1 MKIFVDV
8 GSHFGETLEEVRKDK
23 YGFDKIYSIEPSN
36 KCIKKLQAIK
46 DHRINFFNFG
56 LSNCNKD
63 VQLYNS
69 GLAKASIYTNIK
81 NNKYEIIKLVKASE
95 WFKKHINSNN
105 IVVVKLNCEG
115 SECDIIEDLISSN
128 EICKIYNIL
137 ITFDVRF
144 FNQVRNRE
152 LKVRKMLKKTSLFN
166 YCFSDNVMKG
176 PTHGKRIENWL
187 NLIGIESNIINL
199 EEIREK
205 YFSVLKKFASKS
217 GLFNRFENNLKR
229 LVYYERY
236 PKFIKVV
243 LQNFKK
249 TIGLS
254 REHSK

>member
-1 MKIFVDV
+1 
-8 GSHFGETLEEVRKDK
+8 
-23 YGFDKIYSIEPSN
+23 
-36 KCIKKLQAIK
+36 
-46 DHRINFFNFG
+46 
-56 LSNCNKD
+56 
-63 VQLYNS
+63 
-69 GLAKASIYTNIK
+69 
-81 NNKYEIIKLVKASE
+81 
-95 WFKKHINSNN
+95 
-105 IVVVKLNCEG
+105 
-115 SECDIIEDLISSN
+115 
-128 EICKIYNIL
+128 
-137 ITFDVRF
+137 
-144 FNQVRNRE
+144 
-152 LKVRKMLKKTSLFN
+152 MLKKTSLFN